1 MTNTKIFEK
10 IIGVL
15 QRSENRSMMLD
26 ELKEQLKNLGEE
38 LESREILKYL
48 LKLEVMG
55 LVIVRELKRRVYK
68 IILSKGTPSLPA
80 FDEE

>member
-1 MTNTKIFEK
+1 
-10 IIGVL
+10 
-15 QRSENRSMMLD
+15 MLD